1 VFAFVRA
8 ALKKLDEDRIIADVD
23 LGETFVR
30 REVCV
35 MKKST
40 VWHRYGL
47 EAVADTSEML
57 QFMVRF
63 KIDGGQSILT
73 EIQFYEMRAVGHV
86 QRGEFIADAVEMCE
100 LGVVR
105 QIDRGEVI
113 DIAVEPAEIL
123 VPGDVQFVEVGHAA
137 VEICEIRERMYVEC
151 VEFCAGAVES
161 GE

>member
-1 VFAFVRA
+1 VITFMRA
-8 ALKKLDEDRIIADVD
+8 TLKKPDEDRIIADID
-23 LGETFVR
+23 LGEPFVR

-63 KIDGGQSILT
+63 KINGGQSILT

-86 QRGEFIADAVEMCE
+86 
-100 LGVVR
+100 
-105 QIDRGEVI
+105 
-113 DIAVEPAEIL
+113 
-123 VPGDVQFVEVGHAA
+123 
-137 VEICEIRERMYVEC
+137 
-151 VEFCAGAVES
+151 
-161 GE
+161 